1 MLYPKKVKY
10 RRKHRG
16 TLKGKANRGVTLE
29 YGNYGIKAM
38 SKGYLTSR
46 QIEAARRTIRRH
58 LKKEGKL
65 WIRIFPDKPYTY
77 KGVEVAMGGG
87 KGMVDHY
94 ETPIRPGRVLF
105 EIDGVP
111 KKVAKNA
118 LERASHKLPVKTKF
132 ITQENQLQ

>member
-1 MLYPKKVKY
+1 MLYPKKVKH

-16 TLKGKANRGVTLE
+16 TLKGKASRGVKLE
-29 YGNYGIKAM
+29 YGKYGIKAET
-38 SKGYLTSR
+38 KGYLSSR

-65 WIRIFPDKPYTY
+65 WIRIFPDKPYTD

-105 EIDGVP
+105 EIDGVSEDL
-111 KKVAKNA
+111 AKNA
-118 LERASHKLPVKTKF
+118 LERASHKLPMKTKF
-132 ITQENQLQ
+132 ITQEGQLQ